1 MSHAKATWSKLTS
14 SKTLIIKVSEGS
26 TTTTTPIIKA
36 VQNNNN
42 NNKKRLRW

>member
-26 TTTTTPIIKA
+26 TTTTPIIKA

-42 NNKKRLRW
+42 NNNKRLRW